1 VLGIK
6 MPPPSAA
13 DSTSE
18 HPSQFHAQRSTG
30 PGFQGQA
37 PGPSHQYYH
46 EPLPSK
52 LLEQGKLFMVQLA
65 CAGGSGA
72 LAKTAV
78 APLERVK
85 ILLQVQGQSTLPA
98 EQRYHGIMDALRR
111 IPAREGGL
119 RALYRGNGANVV
131 RLVPDIGFKFIVHDQ
146 FKIMFTPADGSAL
159 GVLERFAA
167 GAATGMVRTMIFY
180 PLDLARTRI
189 TADTSP
195 AGPHRNYPGIRSCL
209 SKTFRQEG
217 FRGLYKGFLL
227 SNLGIVP
234 YLSVSL
240 SMYDWL
246 KDQLPN
252 DKVSRS
258 QVWLPLAKMGF
269 GATASITA
277 QLVAYPLDTVRR
289 RMQVNGALGTSMRYK
304 SALDCV
310 RSMLRKEGGVASL
323 YNGARISILKT
334 IPGAAIQFVAYDL
347 IKTTVAMVDPTTGIT
362 PPI

>member
-1 VLGIK
+1 
-6 MPPPSAA
+6 MPPPNRANSN
-13 DSTSE
+13 SE

-52 LLEQGKLFMVQLA
+52 LLEQGKLFLVQLA

-85 ILLQVQGQSTLPA
+85 ILLQVQGQSTLPV

-111 IPAREGGL
+111 IPAREGGF

-180 PLDLARTRI
+180 PLDIARTRI

-195 AGPHRNYPGIRSCL
+195 PGPHRNYPGIQACL

-217 FRGLYKGFLL
+217 FRGLYKGFVL
-227 SNLGIVP
+227 SNLGIIP
-234 YLSVSL
+234 YLSISL

-246 KDQLPN
+246 K
-252 DKVSRS
+252 
-258 QVWLPLAKMGF
+258 
-269 GATASITA
+269 
-277 QLVAYPLDTVRR
+277 
-289 RMQVNGALGTSMRYK
+289 GTSMRYK

-310 RSMLRKEGGVASL
+310 RTMLREEGGVASL
-323 YNGARISILKT
+323 YKGARISILKT